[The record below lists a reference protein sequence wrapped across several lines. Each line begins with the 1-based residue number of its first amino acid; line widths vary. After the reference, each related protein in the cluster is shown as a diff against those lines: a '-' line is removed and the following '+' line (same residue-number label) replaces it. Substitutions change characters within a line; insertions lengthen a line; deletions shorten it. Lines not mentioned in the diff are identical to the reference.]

1 VETIRRVV
9 TGIDE
14 NGKSVFVSD
23 SQLEALTPAA
33 LNGNRIFPIWGSDT
47 TVTVP
52 NDGSPP
58 AKLRFF
64 PQTAGHRYVIF
75 SYPPAS
81 KVTMPDDLDAAL
93 IEMEELTPGM
103 SEAVTDQ
110 SGMHYTATVDLEYVL
125 EGEFTL
131 ELDDGATQVIRKGDA
146 LIQCGARHAWYNRS
160 EEWATMLL
168 VFVGAEID
176 ESRYA
181 AAAPG
186 VTAADPI
193 G

>member
-1 VETIRRVV
+1 VETIRRLV
-9 TGIDE
+9 TGVDE
-14 NGKSVFVSD
+14 NGKSVVVSD
-23 SQLEALTPAA
+23 TQLEALVPAA
-33 LNGNRIFPIWGSDT
+33 LNGNRIFPVWGSDE

-64 PQTAGHRYVIF
+64 PPTAGHRYVIF

-81 KVTMPDDLDAAL
+81 KVTVPDDLDAAL

-103 SEAVTDQ
+103 GDAVSDQ

-131 ELDDGATQVIRKGDA
+131 ELDDGVTQVIRKGDA
-146 LIQCGARHAWYNRS
+146 LVQCGPRHAWYNRT

-168 VFVGAEID
+168 VFVGANLD

-181 AAAPG
+181 PEDKG
-186 VTAADPI
+186 
-193 G
+193 